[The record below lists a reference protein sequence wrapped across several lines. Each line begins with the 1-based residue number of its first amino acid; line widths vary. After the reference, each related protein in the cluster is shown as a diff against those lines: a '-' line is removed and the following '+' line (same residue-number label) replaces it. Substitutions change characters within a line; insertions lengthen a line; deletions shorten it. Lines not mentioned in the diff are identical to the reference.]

1 MMALT
6 QILAMVRKD
15 LQVHYSDRRAV
26 IMSFVAP
33 IAIASFL
40 GAITGGS
47 GGASEPAKIPVAMV
61 DQDGSAVTKA
71 VVSSAHQD
79 ETLAVRAASAD
90 EAREAVKRGDVSVAV
105 IIPPGF
111 GEASGLAFFGGG
123 AKPAVTLLYDPSHR
137 AEMGLVRGLLTQHV
151 MESVSRELFGGG
163 SGRQLAEQT
172 LRNLDQTGM
181 PEGRRAM
188 LRDLLTSAQKF
199 YTQAPA
205 PDTATQP
212 RGISLPYS
220 VSEEAVTAGNDVP
233 YNGYAHSFAGMGIQ
247 FLLFAMID
255 LGVGVL
261 LERQRGLWKRLR
273 SAPISRVSLLVGK
286 AVSASVIALIIL
298 LAAFLFAG
306 IVFGVRIH
314 GSVAG
319 FIAVSVG
326 CALMAATFGLLI
338 ASIGRT
344 PGSSRGVAS
353 LAVLVMVMLG
363 GAWMPTFIFPAWL
376 QRLTLVM
383 PTRWAVDGLDAMTWR
398 GLSGSA
404 AVMPTIA
411 LLGFAILF
419 GALALA
425 RFRWEEA

>member
-1 MMALT
+1 MALT
-6 QILAMVRKD
+6 QILAMIRKD

-47 GGASEPAKIPVAMV
+47 GDAGEPAKIPIAIV

-71 VVSSAHQD
+71 VVTSAQD
-79 ETLAVRAASAD
+79 DKNIQVTTPSAD
-90 EAREAVKRGDVSVAV
+90 EAREAVKKGDVTVAV
-105 IIPPGF
+105 IIPAGF

-123 AKPAVTLLYDPSHR
+123 AKPPVTLLYDPSHR

-151 MESVSRELFGGG
+151 MESVSREMFGGG
-163 SGRQLAEQT
+163 SGQKLVDQT
-172 LRNLDQTGM
+172 LQNLDQNKM
-181 PEGRRAM
+181 PDDQRAM
-188 LRDLLTSAQKF
+188 LRELLTSAQKF
-199 YTQAPA
+199 YTQSPAPA
-205 PDTATQP
+205 ANDRP

-220 VSEEAVTAGNDVP
+220 VTEEAVTAGNNVP

-273 SAPISRVSLLVGK
+273 SAPISRLSLLVGK
-286 AVSASVIALIIL
+286 AASASMIALIIL
-298 LAAFLFAG
+298 LTAFLFAG
-306 IVFGVRIH
+306 IVFGVRIQ
-314 GSVAG
+314 GSVIG
-319 FIAVSVG
+319 FFAVAVG

-344 PGSSRGVAS
+344 PGGSRGVAS
-353 LAVLVMVMLG
+353 LAVLLMVMLG

-376 QRLTLVM
+376 QRLTVVI

-398 GLSGSA
+398 GLDGSA
-404 AVMPTIA
+404 AVMPTIV
-411 LLGFAILF
+411 LLGFAVLF

>member
-1 MMALT
+1 MPLI

-47 GGASEPAKIPVAMV
+47 GNSGEPAKIPIAIV
-61 DQDGSAVTKA
+61 DQDGSEVSKA
-71 VVSSAHQD
+71 VLLSAQED
-79 ETLAVRAASAD
+79 KNLQVTTPSAD
-90 EAREAVKRGDVSVAV
+90 DAREAVKKGDVTVAV
-105 IIPPGF
+105 VIPAGF

-123 AKPAVTLLYDPSHR
+123 EKPPVTVLYDPSHR
-137 AEMGLVRGLLTQHV
+137 AEMGLVRGILTQHV
-151 MESVSRELFGGG
+151 MESVSREMFSGG
-163 SGRQLAEQT
+163 SGRKLVEQT
-172 LRNLDQTGM
+172 LGSLDRTNI
-181 PEGRRAM
+181 PEGQRTL

-199 YTQAPA
+199 YTQAPPTDA
-205 PDTATQP
+205 TARP
-212 RGISLPYS
+212 RGISLPYT
-220 VSEEAVTAGNDVP
+220 VTEEAVTAGDNVP

-286 AVSASVIALIIL
+286 AASGSLIALIIL
-298 LAAFLFAG
+298 LTAFIFAG

-314 GSVAG
+314 GSVVG
-319 FIAVSVG
+319 FFAVSVG

-338 ASIGRT
+338 ASIGHT
-344 PGSSRGVAS
+344 PGGSRGVAS
-353 LAVLVMVMLG
+353 LAVLLMVMLG
-363 GAWMPTFIFPAWL
+363 GAWMPTFIFPGWL
-376 QRLTLVM
+376 QRLTVVI

-398 GLSGSA
+398 GLDGSA
-404 AVMPTIA
+404 AVMPTLA
-411 LLGFAILF
+411 LLGFAVLF
-419 GALALA
+419 GGLALA